1 MIIISGNM
9 FVVFPFIRVL
19 GVHGPCLLLKNETLF
34 VVAYPTG
41 LWKFLLQS
49 PVKSEELVTEP
60 LFYHDN
66 IQVGNKT
73 ILHRR
78 WIKKGVVTF
87 LIFYMNMELSCAL
100 KNLIYGLDTDF
111 VTYSGCVIC
120 RVVMYVFQFMPLAG
134 CGGIHEAM
142 TPALRRTMA
151 VYFKVIVILVDIGTT
166 LSKKKKTIYNIYID
180 KNLLTG
186 IISALY
192 NSRNTT

>member
-1 MIIISGNM
+1 MTT
-9 FVVFPFIRVL
+9 FKLEIRQYYIED
-19 GVHGPCLLLKNETLF
+19 GLKRGF
-34 VVAYPTG
+34 
-41 LWKFLLQS
+41 
-49 PVKSEELVTEP
+49 
-60 LFYHDN
+60 
-66 IQVGNKT
+66 
-73 ILHRR
+73 
-78 WIKKGVVTF
+78 VTF

-100 KNLIYGLDTDF
+100 KSLIYGLDTDF

-134 CGGIHEAM
+134 CGGINEAM

>member
-78 WIKKGVVTF
+78 WIKKGVCHISHLLHEHGTF
-87 LIFYMNMELSCAL
+87 LCLEEFNIWFRYWLCYIQWVCYLPGCNVCISVYAPGRLWGN
-100 KNLIYGLDTDF
+100 KWGYDT
-111 VTYSGCVIC
+111 SIEENHGCL
-120 RVVMYVFQFMPLAG
+120 FQS
-134 CGGIHEAM
+134 HSN
-142 TPALRRTMA
+142 
-151 VYFKVIVILVDIGTT
+151 IGRHRHNPIQ
-166 LSKKKKTIYNIYID
+166 KEKDYI
-180 KNLLTG
+180 
-186 IISALY
+186 
-192 NSRNTT
+192 